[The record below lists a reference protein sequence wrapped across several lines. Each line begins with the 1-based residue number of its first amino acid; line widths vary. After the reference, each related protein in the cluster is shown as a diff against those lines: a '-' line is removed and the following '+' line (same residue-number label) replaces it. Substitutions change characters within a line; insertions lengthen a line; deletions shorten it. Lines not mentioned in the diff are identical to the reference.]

1 MLGTAAA
8 DVEPVVGAAPEAA
21 AEAVN
26 PNVPSMGWESE
37 LTTRQLTV

>member
-1 MLGTAAA
+1 MPGTAAA
-8 DVEPVVGAAPEAA
+8 DVEFPAGAAPAA
-21 AEAVN
+21 AAVAVN